1 MQFSSRLPIA
11 THILLAIALFGDE
24 QKFTSNVLAGSTG
37 VNPVI
42 IRNTLGMLKAA
53 GLVSVEPGV
62 GGATLTKEPSE
73 ITLLDVFRAV
83 EEDEDLFRF
92 HEHPSPDCPV
102 GSNIHVV
109 LGSRLHD
116 TSSAMEAQLA
126 ETTIQDLA
134 DDTNKRIE
142 AKKEKTG

>member
-11 THILLAIALFGDE
+11 THILLAIAMFGDE
-24 QKFTSNVLAGSTG
+24 RKFTSNVLAGSTG

-42 IRNTLGMLKAA
+42 IRNTLGMLKSA
-53 GLVSVEPGV
+53 GLVNVEMGV
-62 GGATLTKEPSE
+62 GGATLAKEPSD

-83 EEDEDLFRF
+83 EDDQDLFRF

-109 LGSRLHD
+109 LGSRLAN
-116 TSSAMEAQLA
+116 TSAAMESQLA
-126 ETTIQDLA
+126 AVTIQDLV
-134 DDTNKRIE
+134 DDTNGRI
-142 AKKEKTG
+142 KDNT